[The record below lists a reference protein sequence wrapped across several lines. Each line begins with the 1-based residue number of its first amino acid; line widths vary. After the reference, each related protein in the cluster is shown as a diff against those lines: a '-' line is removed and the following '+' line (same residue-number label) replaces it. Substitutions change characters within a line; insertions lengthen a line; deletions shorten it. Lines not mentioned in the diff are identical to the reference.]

1 MKRKKRDF
9 SPRERRLIDGFIKD
23 ICRSIGLP
31 QGIRD
36 LHQCAWEAFLSVYR
50 DAPFAFCGDGISGW
64 KRAYLIIREALLQE
78 KRDLDFWLYEQ
89 ESLDIPVSPE
99 IPVPRLELLS
109 MPHGDFQ
116 NSVCLHDF
124 LHRIKSRDTRLM
136 AYDLMAGDTI
146 DEIRTY
152 RRWSQGS
159 HLSNLQQTETENG
172 GVFEHMNLKKEKRDE
187 TTASR
192 HMSYL
197 TILGTYMTIFG
208 TVLGLVLSWGQLRLA
223 HIESERARRAEPLS
237 YSLEAVDTHYQYE
250 IQKDGA
256 SMSIPAPSTRLQ
268 VSHGSLHSI
277 TAICFDGTTMHEL
290 AQLPIQDSWDGCVV
304 DVTMPP
310 KAVIP
315 EEGLIHDYF
324 FLFLEPT
331 EGEGRLDLI
340 CNTISLETQ
349 EVQSR
354 VYHPISLI
362 QLDYLPEGPV
372 REMLSAYAVLQ
383 ERLGDLGLISA

>member
-1 MKRKKRDF
+1 
-9 SPRERRLIDGFIKD
+9 
-23 ICRSIGLP
+23 
-31 QGIRD
+31 
-36 LHQCAWEAFLSVYR
+36 
-50 DAPFAFCGDGISGW
+50 
-64 KRAYLIIREALLQE
+64 
-78 KRDLDFWLYEQ
+78 
-89 ESLDIPVSPE
+89 
-99 IPVPRLELLS
+99 
-109 MPHGDFQ
+109 
-116 NSVCLHDF
+116 
-124 LHRIKSRDTRLM
+124 
-136 AYDLMAGDTI
+136 
-146 DEIRTY
+146 
-152 RRWSQGS
+152 
-159 HLSNLQQTETENG
+159 
-172 GVFEHMNLKKEKRDE
+172 MNLKKEKRDE

-362 QLDYLPEGPV
+362 QLDYLPEGEAGRSGPDIGLKNSTGSKREPNRTGAAGPV
-372 REMLSAYAVLQ
+372 PACRWTAKPPKEAGELYGEGVKPIVWHSETAA
-383 ERLGDLGLISA
+383 GGLPNRPAHEFGAKR

>member
-1 MKRKKRDF
+1 
-9 SPRERRLIDGFIKD
+9 
-23 ICRSIGLP
+23 
-31 QGIRD
+31 
-36 LHQCAWEAFLSVYR
+36 
-50 DAPFAFCGDGISGW
+50 
-64 KRAYLIIREALLQE
+64 
-78 KRDLDFWLYEQ
+78 
-89 ESLDIPVSPE
+89 
-99 IPVPRLELLS
+99 
-109 MPHGDFQ
+109 
-116 NSVCLHDF
+116 
-124 LHRIKSRDTRLM
+124 
-136 AYDLMAGDTI
+136 
-146 DEIRTY
+146 
-152 RRWSQGS
+152 
-159 HLSNLQQTETENG
+159 
-172 GVFEHMNLKKEKRDE
+172 MNLKKEKRDE

-315 EEGLIHDYF
+315 EEG
-324 FLFLEPT
+324 
-331 EGEGRLDLI
+331 RLDLI

>member
-1 MKRKKRDF
+1 
-9 SPRERRLIDGFIKD
+9 
-23 ICRSIGLP
+23 
-31 QGIRD
+31 
-36 LHQCAWEAFLSVYR
+36 
-50 DAPFAFCGDGISGW
+50 
-64 KRAYLIIREALLQE
+64 
-78 KRDLDFWLYEQ
+78 
-89 ESLDIPVSPE
+89 
-99 IPVPRLELLS
+99 
-109 MPHGDFQ
+109 
-116 NSVCLHDF
+116 
-124 LHRIKSRDTRLM
+124 
-136 AYDLMAGDTI
+136 
-146 DEIRTY
+146 
-152 RRWSQGS
+152 
-159 HLSNLQQTETENG
+159 
-172 GVFEHMNLKKEKRDE
+172 MNLKKEKRDE

-315 EEGLIHDYF
+315 E
-324 FLFLEPT
+324 
-331 EGEGRLDLI
+331 DLI
-340 CNTISLETQ
+340 CNTISLKTQ

>member
-1 MKRKKRDF
+1 
-9 SPRERRLIDGFIKD
+9 
-23 ICRSIGLP
+23 
-31 QGIRD
+31 
-36 LHQCAWEAFLSVYR
+36 
-50 DAPFAFCGDGISGW
+50 
-64 KRAYLIIREALLQE
+64 
-78 KRDLDFWLYEQ
+78 
-89 ESLDIPVSPE
+89 
-99 IPVPRLELLS
+99 
-109 MPHGDFQ
+109 
-116 NSVCLHDF
+116 
-124 LHRIKSRDTRLM
+124 
-136 AYDLMAGDTI
+136 
-146 DEIRTY
+146 
-152 RRWSQGS
+152 
-159 HLSNLQQTETENG
+159 
-172 GVFEHMNLKKEKRDE
+172 MNLKKEKRDE

-208 TVLGLVLSWGQLRLA
+208 TLLGLVLTVLGLVLSWGQLRLA

-256 SMSIPAPSTRLQ
+256 PMSIPAPSTRLQ

>member
-1 MKRKKRDF
+1 MNFSELDF
-9 SPRERRLIDGFIKD
+9 
-23 ICRSIGLP
+23 
-31 QGIRD
+31 
-36 LHQCAWEAFLSVYR
+36 
-50 DAPFAFCGDGISGW
+50 
-64 KRAYLIIREALLQE
+64 EALE
-78 KRDLDFWLYEQ
+78 
-89 ESLDIPVSPE
+89 DIPP
-99 IPVPRLELLS
+99 LE
-109 MPHGDFQ
+109 
-116 NSVCLHDF
+116 
-124 LHRIKSRDTRLM
+124 
-136 AYDLMAGDTI
+136 
-146 DEIRTY
+146 
-152 RRWSQGS
+152 QGS

-256 SMSIPAPSTRLQ
+256 PMSIPAPSTRLQ

>member
-1 MKRKKRDF
+1 
-9 SPRERRLIDGFIKD
+9 
-23 ICRSIGLP
+23 
-31 QGIRD
+31 
-36 LHQCAWEAFLSVYR
+36 
-50 DAPFAFCGDGISGW
+50 
-64 KRAYLIIREALLQE
+64 
-78 KRDLDFWLYEQ
+78 
-89 ESLDIPVSPE
+89 
-99 IPVPRLELLS
+99 
-109 MPHGDFQ
+109 
-116 NSVCLHDF
+116 
-124 LHRIKSRDTRLM
+124 
-136 AYDLMAGDTI
+136 
-146 DEIRTY
+146 
-152 RRWSQGS
+152 
-159 HLSNLQQTETENG
+159 
-172 GVFEHMNLKKEKRDE
+172 MNLKKEKRDE

-277 TAICFDGTTMHEL
+277 TAICFDGTTRHEL

>member
-1 MKRKKRDF
+1 MHRENFVQKLAQTAATCSCAPRRRPTSVFPPKEEMCSILTSNSTWKQRG
-9 SPRERRLIDGFIKD
+9 SP
-23 ICRSIGLP
+23 CLP
-31 QGIRD
+31 
-36 LHQCAWEAFLSVYR
+36 F
-50 DAPFAFCGDGISGW
+50 
-64 KRAYLIIREALLQE
+64 
-78 KRDLDFWLYEQ
+78 
-89 ESLDIPVSPE
+89 
-99 IPVPRLELLS
+99 
-109 MPHGDFQ
+109 
-116 NSVCLHDF
+116 
-124 LHRIKSRDTRLM
+124 T
-136 AYDLMAGDTI
+136 
-146 DEIRTY
+146 
-152 RRWSQGS
+152 RWS
-159 HLSNLQQTETENG
+159 
-172 GVFEHMNLKKEKRDE
+172 V
-187 TTASR
+187 
-192 HMSYL
+192 
-197 TILGTYMTIFG
+197 LGLVL

-256 SMSIPAPSTRLQ
+256 PMSIPAPSTRLQ

>member
-1 MKRKKRDF
+1 
-9 SPRERRLIDGFIKD
+9 
-23 ICRSIGLP
+23 
-31 QGIRD
+31 
-36 LHQCAWEAFLSVYR
+36 
-50 DAPFAFCGDGISGW
+50 
-64 KRAYLIIREALLQE
+64 
-78 KRDLDFWLYEQ
+78 
-89 ESLDIPVSPE
+89 
-99 IPVPRLELLS
+99 
-109 MPHGDFQ
+109 
-116 NSVCLHDF
+116 
-124 LHRIKSRDTRLM
+124 
-136 AYDLMAGDTI
+136 
-146 DEIRTY
+146 
-152 RRWSQGS
+152 
-159 HLSNLQQTETENG
+159 
-172 GVFEHMNLKKEKRDE
+172 MNLKKEKRDE

-208 TVLGLVLSWGQLRLA
+208 TVLGLVLTVLGLVLSWGQLRLA

-256 SMSIPAPSTRLQ
+256 PMSIPAPSTRLQ

-349 EVQSR
+349 
-354 VYHPISLI
+354 
-362 QLDYLPEGPV
+362 DLPDPAGLSPRGAGAGNALRLCRASGEAGRSGPDIGLKNSTGSKREPNRTGAAGPV
-372 REMLSAYAVLQ
+372 PACRWTAKPPKEAGELYGEGVKPIVWHSETAA
-383 ERLGDLGLISA
+383 GGLPNRPAHEFGAKR

>member
-1 MKRKKRDF
+1 
-9 SPRERRLIDGFIKD
+9 
-23 ICRSIGLP
+23 
-31 QGIRD
+31 
-36 LHQCAWEAFLSVYR
+36 
-50 DAPFAFCGDGISGW
+50 
-64 KRAYLIIREALLQE
+64 
-78 KRDLDFWLYEQ
+78 
-89 ESLDIPVSPE
+89 
-99 IPVPRLELLS
+99 
-109 MPHGDFQ
+109 
-116 NSVCLHDF
+116 
-124 LHRIKSRDTRLM
+124 
-136 AYDLMAGDTI
+136 
-146 DEIRTY
+146 
-152 RRWSQGS
+152 
-159 HLSNLQQTETENG
+159 
-172 GVFEHMNLKKEKRDE
+172 MNLKKEKRDE

-340 CNTISLETQ
+340 CNSISLETQ
-349 EVQSR
+349 
-354 VYHPISLI
+354 
-362 QLDYLPEGPV
+362 
-372 REMLSAYAVLQ
+372 
-383 ERLGDLGLISA
+383 